1 LIVNSC
7 ETTMALTAP
16 EWLTRRGGTLRLHP
30 DGCSWW
36 VMIDDRPLYMLRA
49 IPAQNK
55 FGSLVEET
63 VSGKRLE
70 SKTVYAT
77 AEEALRGG
85 LEDLRK
91 NLGW

>member
-1 LIVNSC
+1 
-7 ETTMALTAP
+7 MALTAP
-16 EWLTRRGGTLRLHP
+16 DWLTRRGGTLRLHP
-30 DGCSWW
+30 DGSSWW

-77 AEEALRGG
+77 AEEALHGG